1 MVYWVLNS
9 PFFIIESSQQ
19 EVLHRNVCLATN
31 CSPMHYFCTC
41 NQRSW
46 GISMGCL
53 FLAKTDP
60 NCRYSLKILALIY
73 SDNVT
78 GSWICPLNHCMRSQI
93 HTPQKR
99 VFCNMLLN
107 HAVFLYLWLL
117 SLRKTCGKIIF
128 SKSCDTAAFH
138 FAKIHLI
145 CRHSIRF
152 SSTCNLLHWVQNL
165 PLVIIRK
172 CYWRIF
178 YKNECPAIN
187 CSYGKVFLYL
197 WCKPLKNVCGRSIFR
212 TTMAVQ
218 FAALLKNDLFS
229 CNLWG
234 SGIYVLLL

>member
-9 PFFIIESSQQ
+9 PFLSLRAASKRCSTEMYVWLQTVLPCIIFVPATG
-19 EVLHRNVCLATN
+19 VLEEYLWGV
-31 CSPMHYFCTC
+31 YFWQKL
-41 NQRSW
+41 N
-46 GISMGCL
+46 
-53 FLAKTDP
+53 P

-107 HAVFLYLWLL
+107 YTVFLYLWLL

-138 FAKIHLI
+138 FAKIYPI

-152 SSTCNLLHWVQNL
+152 SSTCNLLQWVQNL

-197 WCKPLKNVCGRSIFR
+197 WCEPLKNVCGRSIFR
-212 TTMAVQ
+212 RTTALQ
-218 FAALLKNDLFS
+218 FAALLKTDLFS